1 MSITT
6 SSDTRSRAAKAL
18 AEIERQFPES
28 ELLKRQQQKLEEGG
42 VSLFMHNLEK
52 FARVDPDEA
61 KRLAERVAS
70 GEWPALLAQAY
81 MARSLFRAMG
91 VL

>member
-1 MSITT
+1 MTTST

-28 ELLKRQQQKLEEGG
+28 ERMERQRRKLEEAG
-42 VSLFMHNLEK
+42 VSMFIHNLEK

-61 KRLAERVAS
+61 KKLAERVAS
-70 GEWPALLAQAY
+70 GDWPALMAQAY
-81 MARSLFRAMG
+81 MARCLFRTMG